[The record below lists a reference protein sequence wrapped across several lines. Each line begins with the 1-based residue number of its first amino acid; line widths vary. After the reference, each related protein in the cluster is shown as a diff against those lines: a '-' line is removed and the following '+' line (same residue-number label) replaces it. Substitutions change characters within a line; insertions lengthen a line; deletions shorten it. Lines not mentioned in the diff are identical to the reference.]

1 MIKYFLIFC
10 LFLFSD
16 QIMSQSNLLNANT
29 PSEIGKKTQKQIEL
43 DFNEPIEHPY
53 VDDKDVMW
61 SKVVYEYVDGSNFP
75 VIKVNFNIYFLKE
88 ST

>member
-10 LFLFSD
+10 FFLFSD

-61 SKVVYEYVDGSNFP
+61 SKVVY
-75 VIKVNFNIYFLKE
+75 
-88 ST
+88 